1 MAWGLRGA
9 PERGEG
15 PTGRAFESRGGREGG
30 VRSAESGNFR
40 TRGEAWGAWGRK
52 WRC

>member
-9 PERGEG
+9 PERWEG

-40 TRGEAWGAWGRK
+40 TRGGGVGCVGA
-52 WRC
+52 